1 MVLLRHFLAPDG
13 PLRLEETG
21 LVVCL
26 GLALTGCT
34 GRVAP
39 PHRETAYVR
48 GAAVPL
54 RDQLGPSSNLVGK
67 LESGE
72 AVEVLA
78 TRPRWAQV
86 RAANG
91 QTGWVQSR
99 FLATQ
104 ALHDRFR
111 ALAAHAGTLPPQG
124 TALLRRGADLHL
136 DARRDSETFYHL
148 PEGEE
153 VEVLAHRVAEHTPA
167 ARVNPGNVPSESEAG
182 DQLPAELAVQ
192 ALEDWFLVRASGG
205 KAGWLLESLLDM
217 NVPVEVAR
225 YREGLRIRAWFVI
238 YREMDEGVEH
248 PWYLWATI
256 RPVAGLPF
264 DFDEI
269 RVFVWDPVRDR
280 YETAYRE
287 RKLIGFYPVQVGR
300 QETPRG
306 PAPSF
311 GLQLEDQTGKRFQKN
326 YVMAGRTVRRAP

>member
-1 MVLLRHFLAPDG
+1 
-13 PLRLEETG
+13 
-21 LVVCL
+21 L
-26 GLALTGCT
+26 GLALAGCT
-34 GRVAP
+34 GPGAQSPLEV
-39 PHRETAYVR
+39 AYVR

-54 RDQLGPSSNLVGK
+54 WNQLGPSSDLVGT

-86 RAANG
+86 RSTRG

-99 FLATQ
+99 FLASQ
-104 ALHDRFR
+104 EVHDRFR
-111 ALAAHAGTLPPQG
+111 SLAAQAASLPPQG
-124 TALLRRGADLHL
+124 TALLRRGADFHL
-136 DARRDSETFYHL
+136 DPHRDSEQFYHL

-153 VEVLAHRVAEHTPA
+153 VEVLAHRVAERAPA
-167 ARVNPGNVPSESEAG
+167 TRVNPGNPPSESELG
-182 DQLPAELAVQ
+182 GQPPAELAVQ
-192 ALEDWFLVRASGG
+192 ALEDWLLVRASRGR
-205 KAGWLLESLLDM
+205 AGWLLENLLDM

-225 YREGLRIRAWFVI
+225 YREGLGIRAWFVI

-256 RPVAGLPF
+256 RTVAGLPM
-264 DFDEI
+264 DFDEV
-269 RVFVWDPVRDR
+269 RVFVWDPGRDR

-287 RKLIGFYPVQVGR
+287 RNLIGFYPVQVGS

-306 PAPSF
+306 PAPWF
-311 GLQLEDQTGKRFQKN
+311 GLQLEDETGKRLQKN